1 MSQGSSNPASP
12 SRLVTA
18 SEQQETLTPVS
29 HVFGLSEVSASL
41 EVLNIEV
48 ERKPTVV
55 HRAQASYSPGASMTP
70 WSPNARDHRRSTQA
84 SPFKLKRYA
93 LQIWLEV
100 KVGPGYFL
108 PPEDD
113 SYSTDFA
120 LEVLNRAYPGCTAV
134 YLDRGGHMLAF
145 YGRKGSPKAGLIQ
158 DVAIEAS
165 HAVREIPTW
174 MGLTA
179 KWRVKCVSLA
189 EAKDILAG
197 CKRLE
202 WENRRRECQYF
213 QERFAP
219 MHQPSGLSV
228 NAAPFQPWAAVPMP
242 RPAEMPSDPPEAE
255 RRGSKDGHS
264 PSRHSTT
271 SSVGKIPSPMRGPYP
286 QTSDD
291 DVTSD
296 GGLVDPSHR
305 KGKRGRG
312 SRGGRSGEGSDSSH
326 SARSSAS
333 RGGRRK
339 KKDGF
344 SSKIQIPE
352 FGEKKGH
359 SGEVTDAFRQWARCI
374 TYYRDYYE
382 DSYLMPLVVSFLTGD
397 ASDVFDW
404 ILRLN
409 QGEPQDLTTLLQ
421 MLREHYCGS
430 LTFRE
435 QRNAIENLHQKSNE
449 AAIDFLI
456 RVGTSVSNLAKDW
469 KDELMECE
477 LQALQNEVSLNGVKE
492 EIRHVLDSEMAK
504 RDGHLTP
511 QQMYEAVKKY
521 ETYVARNRRLDGKGI
536 STPAGQQKATG
547 QSLGYKPRF
556 HKTTA
561 FIATAGGQND
571 ESDHPPGEDSDSPE
585 VEPPPKEDEGLYIP
599 SYLEEAIPD
608 DPALQVKVAR
618 ALRVQEINSRRCF
631 TCNRPGHLA
640 RDHQEWEE
648 KTGSGPSSR
657 RGQLQTKRPQRRPDQ
672 NPLSPDGQG
681 LPRSREGTIH
691 EPGCFFQVHWPQE
704 LGPGFDQ

>member
-1 MSQGSSNPASP
+1 MSQGSSNSASP
-12 SRLVTA
+12 SRPVPA

-41 EVLNIEV
+41 EALNIEV
-48 ERKPTVV
+48 DRKQTVV

-70 WSPNARDHRRSTQA
+70 WSPNTRDHRRSTQA
-84 SPFKLKRYA
+84 SPLRLKRYA

-100 KVGPGYFL
+100 EVGPGYFL

-113 SYSTDFA
+113 SYSTDFT
-120 LEVLNRAYPGCTAV
+120 LEVLNRAYPGCTGV

-145 YGRKGSPKAGLIQ
+145 YGRKGSSKAGLIQ
-158 DVAIEAS
+158 DVAIEAG

-202 WENRRRECQYF
+202 RKNRRRECQYF

-219 MHQPSGLSV
+219 LHQPSGLSV
-228 NAAPFQPWAAVPMP
+228 NAAPFQPQAAMPMP
-242 RPAEMPSDPPEAE
+242 RPAEMPKDQPEAE
-255 RRGSKDGHS
+255 RRGPKAGLS
-264 PSRHSTT
+264 PSRRSTT
-271 SSVGKIPSPMRGPYP
+271 SSVGKIPSPIRGPFP

-291 DVTSD
+291 DATSD
-296 GGLVDPSHR
+296 VGPVDPSSRR
-305 KGKRGRG
+305 KGKRSCGN
-312 SRGGRSGEGSDSSH
+312 RGGRSGESSDSSH
-326 SARSSAS
+326 SVGSSTS

-352 FGEKKGH
+352 FGGKKGH

-382 DSYLMPLVVSFLTGD
+382 DSYLMPLVVSSLTGD

-404 ILRLN
+404 ILSLN
-409 QGEPQDLTTLLQ
+409 QGEPQDLMTLLQ

-435 QRNAIENLHQKSNE
+435 QRNAIENLCQKSNE

-469 KDELMECE
+469 KDELTECE
-477 LQALQNEVSLNGVKE
+477 LWALQYEVSLNGVKE

-511 QQMYEAVKKY
+511 QQMYEAVKRY
-521 ETYVARNRRLDGKGI
+521 ETYVARNKRLDGKGT
-536 STPAGQQKATG
+536 SASAGQQKAAT
-547 QSLGYKPRF
+547 QSSGYKPRF

-561 FIATAGGQND
+561 FVATAGGPDD
-571 ESDHPPGEDSDSPE
+571 EADDPQGSSPYEDSDSHE

-618 ALRVQEINSRRCF
+618 ALRIQEMNSRRCF

-648 KTGSGPSSR
+648 KNGIRPLQSKGPIPNR
-657 RGQLQTKRPQRRPDQ
+657 AATEKARPKPSQ
-672 NPLSPDGQG
+672 
-681 LPRSREGTIH
+681 
-691 EPGCFFQVHWPQE
+691 PGWP
-704 LGPGFDQ
+704 GPPTE